1 MAKKVHFISGM
12 RNKLDKESKK
22 ILYKSLVVPSI
33 DYCGT
38 ILFMCNEQEL
48 RTLQVLQN
56 KVLRPVLKKNR
67 YESVTRMLN
76 DLYIVSNKEL
86 HTIQ

>member
-1 MAKKVHFISGM
+1 MAKKVYFISRM

-33 DYCGT
+33 DYCST

-56 KVLRPVLKKNR
+56 KVPRAVLKKNR
-67 YESVTRMLN
+67 Y
-76 DLYIVSNKEL
+76 
-86 HTIQ
+86 